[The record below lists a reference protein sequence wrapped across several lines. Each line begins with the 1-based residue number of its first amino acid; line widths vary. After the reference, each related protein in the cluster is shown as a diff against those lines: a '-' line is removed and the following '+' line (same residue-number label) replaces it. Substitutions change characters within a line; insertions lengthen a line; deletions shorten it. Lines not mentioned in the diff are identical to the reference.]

1 MSPDAAKGSSIPP
14 HVVRVATMEPYVVMA
29 PDASLTGQVMCVV
42 AATTTTSMSPPDGSL
57 KFSAKENNDMNP
69 VYVTEKLNMESADC
83 PEVKEEVEEEQCC
96 IDMSSPWI
104 ACGAVAAGEPLTD
117 PLSTEGGQA
126 GSSVGGLA
134 EISSGA
140 LAAVQQL
147 ADNLIPHGR
156 QANEV
161 AGREGRNTIKVKETR
176 LDGTPELQEANHETP
191 FTMSSVKQEHGRQT
205 DHGLYPDTVT
215 PRLRMTTT
223 LPESAKTGDDGPQWR
238 SPHSRPPDVL
248 PLLDVS
254 RARDDVSPGSAKER
268 ESLGHPEVQCGD
280 APGPNADPDAQTGD
294 GQYFCTDCGKSFG
307 KLVYLKVH
315 TRIHAGRQSYS
326 CESCDRVFA
335 TFAQWQ
341 THSRVH
347 TGERPYGCSS
357 CEKAFRTKA
366 KLAYH
371 ERSHHG
377 ERPFPCTVCGL
388 SFRTRV
394 NLRLHVWTHTGDT
407 PGSPESSRA
416 DSASFACSVCGKSFK
431 SKTKLTYHLRTGCL
445 LGTYTP
451 LLELCRNGDSEFVD
465 T

>member
-1 MSPDAAKGSSIPP
+1 MPRECCTPYCRGNYDNGLKVSVFSFPSDEALRLKRIAA
-14 HVVRVATMEPYVVMA
+14 VRRNDWEPSKQFV
-29 PDASLTGQVMCVV
+29 
-42 AATTTTSMSPPDGSL
+42 
-57 KFSAKENNDMNP
+57 
-69 VYVTEKLNMESADC
+69 VTEKLNMESADC

-104 ACGAVAAGEPLTD
+104 SCGAVAAGEPLTD
-117 PLSTEGGQA
+117 PLSLEGGQA
-126 GSSVGGLA
+126 GGSAGGQA

-140 LAAVQQL
+140 LAAVQQF

-156 QANEV
+156 QANKD
-161 AGREGRNTIKVKETR
+161 AGREGRSTLKVKETR
-176 LDGTPELQEANHETP
+176 SDGTPELQEANHETH

-223 LPESAKTGDDGPQWR
+223 LAESAKSGDDGPQWR
-238 SPHSRPPDVL
+238 SPHSRPPDIL
-248 PLLDVS
+248 TLSDVG
-254 RARDDVSPGSAKER
+254 RARDDVSHGSAEER
-268 ESLGHPEVQCGD
+268 ESLGHPEVALGQSSVQCGD
-280 APGPNADPDAQTGD
+280 TPGPNADPDAQTGD

-315 TRIHAGRQSYS
+315 ARIHAGRQSYS
-326 CESCDRVFA
+326 CESCDRVFT

-341 THSRVH
+341 THSLVH

-357 CEKAFRTKA
+357 CEKGFRTKA
-366 KLAYH
+366 KLMYH

-388 SFRTRV
+388 SFRTQV
-394 NLRLHVWTHTGDT
+394 NFRLHVWTHTGDG

-416 DSASFACSVCGKSFK
+416 DSASFACSVCGTSFK
-431 SKTKLTYHLRTGCL
+431 SKTKLTYHLRTSCL

>member
-1 MSPDAAKGSSIPP
+1 MAAAK
-14 HVVRVATMEPYVVMA
+14 
-29 PDASLTGQVMCVV
+29 
-42 AATTTTSMSPPDGSL
+42 
-57 KFSAKENNDMNP
+57 
-69 VYVTEKLNMESADC
+69 VTEKLNMEPADC

-104 ACGAVAAGEPLTD
+104 SCGAVAAGEPLTD
-117 PLSTEGGQA
+117 PLSPEGGQA

-161 AGREGRNTIKVKETR
+161 AGREGRNTLKVKETR

-223 LPESAKTGDDGPQWR
+223 LAENAKTGDDGPQWR

-248 PLLDVS
+248 PLSDVG
-254 RARDDVSPGSAKER
+254 RARDDVSPGSAEER

-280 APGPNADPDAQTGD
+280 APSPNVDPDAQTGN

-326 CESCDRVFA
+326 CESCDRVFT
-335 TFAQWQ
+335 TFTQWQ

-388 SFRTRV
+388 YFRTRV

-451 LLELCRNGDSEFVD
+451 LLELCRNSDSEFVD

>member
-1 MSPDAAKGSSIPP
+1 MADDSIA
-14 HVVRVATMEPYVVMA
+14 RSFQRIIFWEE
-29 PDASLTGQVMCVV
+29 
-42 AATTTTSMSPPDGSL
+42 
-57 KFSAKENNDMNP
+57 F
-69 VYVTEKLNMESADC
+69 VTEKLNMESADC

-104 ACGAVAAGEPLTD
+104 SCGAVAAGEPLTD
-117 PLSTEGGQA
+117 PLSLEGGQA
-126 GSSVGGLA
+126 GGSAGGLA

-147 ADNLIPHGR
+147 ADNLIPHR
-156 QANEV
+156 HQANKD
-161 AGREGRNTIKVKETR
+161 AGREGRSTLKVKGTR
-176 LDGTPELQEANHETP
+176 LDGTLELQEANPETH
-191 FTMSSVKQEHGRQT
+191 FTMGSVKREQSRQT
-205 DHGLYPDTVT
+205 DHSLYPDTVT
-215 PRLRMTTT
+215 PRLRLTATSA
-223 LPESAKTGDDGPQWR
+223 ESAKSGDDGLQWR
-238 SPHSRPPDVL
+238 SPHSRPPDIP
-248 PLLDVS
+248 PLSDVG
-254 RARDDVSPGSAKER
+254 RARDGVSPGSAEER
-268 ESLGHPEVQCGD
+268 ESLGHPEVTPAQSSVQCGD
-280 APGPNADPDAQTGD
+280 APGPNADPDAQSGD
-294 GQYFCTDCGKSFG
+294 GRYFCADCGKSFG

-326 CESCDRVFA
+326 CESCDRVFT

-347 TGERPYGCSS
+347 TGERPYGCPT

-366 KLAYH
+366 KLACH
-371 ERSHHG
+371 ERSHRG
-377 ERPFPCTVCGL
+377 ERPFPCAVCGL

-394 NLRLHVWTHTGDT
+394 NLRLHVWTHTGDA
-407 PGSPESSRA
+407 PGSPDSSRV

>member
-1 MSPDAAKGSSIPP
+1 MADDSIA
-14 HVVRVATMEPYVVMA
+14 RSFQRIIFWEE
-29 PDASLTGQVMCVV
+29 
-42 AATTTTSMSPPDGSL
+42 
-57 KFSAKENNDMNP
+57 F
-69 VYVTEKLNMESADC
+69 VTEKLNMESADC

-104 ACGAVAAGEPLTD
+104 SCGAVAAGEPLTD
-117 PLSTEGGQA
+117 PLSLEGGQA
-126 GSSVGGLA
+126 GGSAGGLA

-147 ADNLIPHGR
+147 ADNLIPHR
-156 QANEV
+156 HQ
-161 AGREGRNTIKVKETR
+161 
-176 LDGTPELQEANHETP
+176 LQEANPETH
-191 FTMSSVKQEHGRQT
+191 FTMGSVKREQSRQT
-205 DHGLYPDTVT
+205 DHSLYPDTVT
-215 PRLRMTTT
+215 PRLRLTATSA
-223 LPESAKTGDDGPQWR
+223 ESAKSGDDGLQWR
-238 SPHSRPPDVL
+238 SPHSRPPDIP
-248 PLLDVS
+248 PLSDVG
-254 RARDDVSPGSAKER
+254 RARDGVSPGSAEER
-268 ESLGHPEVQCGD
+268 ESLGHPEVTPAQSSVQCGD
-280 APGPNADPDAQTGD
+280 APGPNADPDAQSGD
-294 GQYFCTDCGKSFG
+294 GRYFCADCGKSFG

-326 CESCDRVFA
+326 CESCDRVFT

-347 TGERPYGCSS
+347 TGERPYGCPT

-366 KLAYH
+366 KLACH
-371 ERSHHG
+371 ERSHRG
-377 ERPFPCTVCGL
+377 ERPFPCAVCGL

-394 NLRLHVWTHTGDT
+394 NLRLHVWTHTGDA
-407 PGSPESSRA
+407 PGSPDSSRV